1 MTAPRGARRT
11 SSRAPQPSGRTKAR
25 LPATVA
31 RAKPP
36 TQTGRE
42 SSGGAPSR
50 TAMTHRWSP
59 ETAQEAHAQPM
70 ESRRARGELSAAPA
84 GRRAS
89 RIVHATSRPTQPGR
103 ATAAAATSTSGAK
116 TQAPVPNTAGATRS
130 PAAAPVVIPMTR
142 PSPKA
147 AIIRSGAM
155 PTALPSWTWART
167 PQMRPGT
174 NLLMTP
180 MKKMRAVSLVRAG
193 EPPSTTRTRQESM
206 DRTSPAALATRA
218 ALSRSTPPG
227 RPAASASSV
236 PAARSEPP
244 TAKAVAATRTSAA
257 AGRSSRAHREG
268 RGAAFGAAPPRSPSS
283 GGRPLDRTASASAPG
298 DTAPDRTALRS
309 APLGRT
315 ASGSWFTPALTVPP
329 PGPDRRCGRGVPAP
343 RGRSAGPPA
352 SARRRPPRRAR
363 GPGAPRS
370 AAR

>member
-84 GRRAS
+84 ERRVS
-89 RIVHATSRPTQPGR
+89 RIVHATSLPTQPGR

-116 TQAPVPNTAGATRS
+116 TQAPAPNTAGATRS
-130 PAAAPVVIPMTR
+130 PAVAPVVIPMTR

-147 AIIRSGAM
+147 AIIRSGVM

-167 PQMRPGT
+167 PQIRPGT
-174 NLLMTP
+174 NLAMTP

-193 EPPSTTRTRQESM
+193 EPPSTTRTRQESI
-206 DRTSPAALATRA
+206 DRTSPAALAATA
-218 ALSRSTPPG
+218 ALSRSAPPG

-244 TAKAVAATRTSAA
+244 TAKQVAATRTSAA
-257 AGRSSRAHREG
+257 AGRSTRAHREG
-268 RGAAFGAAPPRSPSS
+268 RDAAFGAAPST
-283 GGRPLDRTASASAPG
+283 GSASRAAPSTG
-298 DTAPDRTALRS
+298 SASRS
-309 APLGRT
+309 GPRDRT
-315 ASGSWFTPALTVPP
+315 ASGSWFNPALTGPP
-329 PGPDRRCGRGVPAP
+329 PGPDRRYGRGGPAP

-363 GPGAPRS
+363 EPGAPRS